1 MARGTKLPIDF
12 TVHSSNLR
20 NRALRQS
27 DFIRH
32 PSLTSDVVKDKLI
45 ADAEGIL
52 ENGFAGLK
60 LIANKHNGKT
70 TYRID
75 SFEHELVLRLVGRSI
90 QSLTSVRQ
98 SNRVVII
105 KALKSLLSEGVDY
118 RVYRLDLKSFFE
130 SVDVSDIV
138 SRLRND
144 RAFSRQNLILLEE
157 FFSYLSSIGITGLP
171 RGVPLS
177 AILSEYVLRDFDS
190 EISSE
195 SQVFYYARFVDDI
208 IIISRGLE
216 SAKQQ
221 LRTWA
226 SKLPSGLR
234 FNLNKSDWFDLVSIK
249 GAPQSLEEIEFLG
262 YQFLV
267 PSKPNSTQPQARA
280 IETDISP
287 RKRNKIKT
295 RIVKSA
301 LTYCVDG
308 NFSDFLDR
316 IKLLSSNAT
325 VFDQSLGVKRKIGI
339 YYNYQL
345 IDVNSCVA
353 LGEIDEFYKRFL
365 LSKSGPIASKLAA
378 KLSDT
383 QRRRL
388 LKLSFERGFRER
400 TFVHYRGARMAHLM
414 RCWEHG

>member
-1 MARGTKLPIDF
+1 M
-12 TVHSSNLR
+12 
-20 NRALRQS
+20 
-27 DFIRH
+27 
-32 PSLTSDVVKDKLI
+32 
-45 ADAEGIL
+45 
-52 ENGFAGLK
+52 
-60 LIANKHNGKT
+60 
-70 TYRID
+70 
-75 SFEHELVLRLVGRSI
+75 
-90 QSLTSVRQ
+90 
-98 SNRVVII
+98 
-105 KALKSLLSEGVDY
+105 
-118 RVYRLDLKSFFE
+118 DLKSFFE